1 MKSIK
6 TIFLGILF
14 GTILIKSEAVSWF
27 RIQEMFHFESFHMYG
42 IFGSAVATGMISLM
56 VIKKMS
62 LRSLTGEEIKP
73 KAQPLIKYA
82 NFFGGILFGFGWA
95 LLGACPGPLYGLFG
109 LGYSIIIIPICSA
122 ILGVICYAL
131 VRDKLPH

>member
-1 MKSIK
+1 
-6 TIFLGILF
+6 
-14 GTILIKSEAVSWF
+14 
-27 RIQEMFHFESFHMYG
+27 MYG
-42 IFGSAVATGMISLM
+42 IIGSAVATGMISLM